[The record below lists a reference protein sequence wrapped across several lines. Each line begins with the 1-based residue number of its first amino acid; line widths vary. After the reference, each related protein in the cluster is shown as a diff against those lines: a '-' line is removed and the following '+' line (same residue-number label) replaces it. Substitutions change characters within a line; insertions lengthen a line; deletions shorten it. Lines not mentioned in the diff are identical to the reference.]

1 MKNAL
6 IAAVVAA
13 IVAAASGTAATIVVT
28 SKNIKNGTIQTVD
41 ISAKAKRALKGN
53 RGPRGFQGAPGVQG
67 AVGPPGPQGL
77 RGLTGAAGPAG
88 PGLSGLHYVWAH
100 EPVAPNSGGSA
111 LAECEPGEVVISGGG
126 STDADAHMVYA
137 TVPVEP
143 DAWYFGLYNDSPE
156 PATVEAVALCGRMTG

>member
-1 MKNAL
+1 MRT
-6 IAAVVAA
+6 IVVALA
-13 IVAAASGTAATIVVT
+13 VALVTAGSSTAAFVVT

-67 AVGPPGPQGL
+67 PVGPPGPQGL
-77 RGLTGAAGPAG
+77 TGPAGPPGPAG
-88 PGLSGLHYVWAH
+88 PGLSDLHYVWAH

-126 STDADAHMVYA
+126 STDADVHMVYA

-143 DAWYFGLYNDSPE
+143 DAWYFGIYNDSPD